1 MNSLTSSYKKANN
14 NIKKQISMTGKNL
27 MRDKEVIKRA
37 ETSEESNSFITI
49 KNHKENFDN
58 HPTVQLINPAK
69 DEHAS
74 ISKLILEKLSKKIS
88 QKFKLNQ
95 WKNTDVVISAQAEE
109 QREEAVVLP
118 KIKKID
124 RFWAKNKSHIL

>member
-1 MNSLTSSYKKANN
+1 
-14 NIKKQISMTGKNL
+14 MTGKNL

-69 DEHAS
+69 DEQAS

-124 RFWAKNKSHIL
+124 RFWVKNKSHIL